1 MIPTDFETLRRRA
14 WLSRWHSV
22 ACAKRAEQ
30 RIRVAGWAFVC
41 LFVFLGAA
49 GGQP

>member
-1 MIPTDFETLRRRA
+1 MVPADFETARRRA

-22 ACAKRAEQ
+22 ACVKRAEQ
-30 RIRVAGWAFVC
+30 RIRVTGWLVVV

-49 GGQP
+49 GAQP